1 MIKNNYAISF
11 KADTNYIYGLDGLR
25 AISILIVLVSHFG
38 FGNIIPGGFGV
49 TIFFFISGFLITRL
63 LISEQNKRQGQIDL
77 KNFYIR
83 RFLRLMPALYVFIV
97 FVCVLALFFNLKL
110 YLIQILSACFY
121 LVNYYDIASEA
132 LELPNRILPWGHLW
146 SLAVEE
152 HFYLLFPFAITIFG
166 KKHDNRIRFISILIL
181 ASAAWRFFGFEVL
194 KFTDNHIYL
203 ATECRIENI
212 LWGSLLAVLMDGA
225 HQSKNRISKLI
236 GWHWVAI
243 GLGGIIFSLLYRN
256 EEFRATWRYSIQSI
270 SIFILVFNLYAF
282 KTLNFAI
289 KILDMKIFRFLG
301 RLSYSLYLW
310 HFPVLW
316 AFYQSINMEIGL
328 KPLPI
333 NYAIYAALISFG
345 LACASYYLVERPFFE
360 LRKKFGAKPVEEMAR
375 NK

>member
-1 MIKNNYAISF
+1 MVKNNYAISF

-38 FGNIIPGGFGV
+38 FGNIVPGGFGV

-63 LISEQNKRQGQIDL
+63 LISEQNKKQGQIDL

-121 LVNYYDIASEA
+121 LVNYYDIAWAA
-132 LELPNRILPWGHLW
+132 LELPKRIVPWGHLW

-152 HFYLLFPFAITIFG
+152 HFYLLFPLALTIFG
-166 KKHDNRIRFISILIL
+166 KKHDNRIKFVSILIIL
-181 ASAAWRFFGFEVL
+181 SAAWRLFGYEYLNFS
-194 KFTDNHIYL
+194 DNRIYL

-212 LWGSLLAVLMDGA
+212 LWGCLLAILMDGA
-225 HQSKNRISKLI
+225 KTSKNRISNLI
-236 GWHWVAI
+236 GWHWVFI
-243 GLGGIIFSLLYRN
+243 GLCGIIGSLLFRN
-256 EEFRATWRYSIQSI
+256 EEFRATWRYSIQSV
-270 SIFILVFNLYAF
+270 SIFILIFNLYAF
-282 KTLNFAI
+282 SSLNFAI
-289 KILDMKIFRFLG
+289 KILDMKIFRFMG

-316 AFYQSINMEIGL
+316 AFYKFINVEIGL
-328 KPLPI
+328 IPLPLD
-333 NYAIYAALISFG
+333 YAIYAAIISFA
-345 LACASYYLVERPFFE
+345 LACGSYYLVERPFFE
-360 LRKKFGAKPVEEMAR
+360 LRKKFGAKPVEEMVR
-375 NK
+375 Q